1 VALRTS
7 RFILKG
13 TPLIISW
20 FTSSLICVFRH
31 WNDVKLSYDSQTYSA
46 EPLGTLDLNLEHQL
60 PEDNV
65 LYGPH
70 YHNTLHLPSTPT
82 LQYFPQALDSRYEEE
97 DGSNPPL
104 GDSDWNGIVD
114 GFQRGIYDAP
124 HPFIPPTNQY
134 IEESTAT
141 VSVPLVNTTSEVPGQ
156 DIFVGFKEEDE
167 ETPLSMLW
175 DGGRSLDDFPQE
187 LLSSEYEDHPS
198 PPTQE
203 ALVSSAPQQPGI
215 SGGND
220 LGIAFAHPGT
230 ADMGIMSMGS
240 QEDQGYFQDHEAFP
254 AHTLPQPV
262 LPFVVYRRLEQSDD
276 NITAPIASSSS
287 SSHGGVVRTR
297 RTALHHHTVYTRP
310 DSFPPTV
317 PESHNPSYPRWSCQW
332 DGCNAIFSSFKELKD
347 HVLRPEK
354 DDEHTVSV
362 HRLPRGHS
370 KEMRC
375 RWGDCSANL
384 NGIWRH
390 ILSDVH
396 VFIRYHCPTCSG
408 SKSRQPRPLPGHCC

>member
-1 VALRTS
+1 
-7 RFILKG
+7 
-13 TPLIISW
+13 
-20 FTSSLICVFRH
+20 
-31 WNDVKLSYDSQTYSA
+31 
-46 EPLGTLDLNLEHQL
+46 LDLQL
-60 PEDNV
+60 PEDDV
-65 LYGPH
+65 LYGH
-70 YHNTLHLPSTPT
+70 RYHNTLHLPDSPT

-97 DGSNPPL
+97 HDSNPPL

-124 HPFIPPTNQY
+124 HPFIPPTNQS

-141 VSVPLVNTTSEVPGQ
+141 VSVPLVNATSEVPGQ
-156 DIFVGFKEEDE
+156 DIFVGFKEEE
-167 ETPLSMLW
+167 EEIPLSMLW

-220 LGIAFAHPGT
+220 LGIAFAHSGT

-240 QEDQGYFQDHEAFP
+240 QEDQGYFQEHEDSPDLHSEGQQFYLPQLEPHDEGASSQYTPPDHMQAFP
-254 AHTLPQPV
+254 VDILPQPV

-276 NITAPIASSSS
+276 NLTAPIASSSS

-297 RTALHHHTVYTRP
+297 RTALHHRTVYTRP

-317 PESHNPSYPRWSCQW
+317 PESHNANYQGWSCHW
-332 DGCNAIFSSFKELKD
+332 DGCNAIFSSFKELED

-354 DDEHTVSV
+354 DDKHTVSA

-375 RWGDCSANL
+375 RWGDCPANL

-396 VFIRYHCPTCSG
+396 VFIRYRCPTCGG
-408 SKSRQPRPLPGHCC
+408 SRSRQRHPLPGRCC

>member
-1 VALRTS
+1 LATRLLFASNFYLYTFPNQPKPPYHHVHGYECLWVIPVHRFWVVFLPVSRSHQLFSLSVYQLCIASPTDSIIKSLRSRRCITRLLSIPWGALRTS

-60 PEDNV
+60 PEDDV

-124 HPFIPPTNQY
+124 HPFIPPTNQS

-141 VSVPLVNTTSEVPGQ
+141 VSVPLVNATSEVPGQ
-156 DIFVGFKEEDE
+156 DIFVGFKEEE
-167 ETPLSMLW
+167 EEIPLSMLW

-220 LGIAFAHPGT
+220 LGIAFAHSGT

-240 QEDQGYFQDHEAFP
+240 QRIRLTEASNFISKRAPPQYTPDHCRQSTYFPNLFCRLSS
-254 AHTLPQPV
+254 T
-262 LPFVVYRRLEQSDD
+262 VVW
-276 NITAPIASSSS
+276 SSQ
-287 SSHGGVVRTR
+287 T
-297 RTALHHHTVYTRP
+297 T
-310 DSFPPTV
+310 
-317 PESHNPSYPRWSCQW
+317 
-332 DGCNAIFSSFKELKD
+332 I
-347 HVLRPEK
+347 
-354 DDEHTVSV
+354 
-362 HRLPRGHS
+362 
-370 KEMRC
+370 
-375 RWGDCSANL
+375 
-384 NGIWRH
+384 
-390 ILSDVH
+390 
-396 VFIRYHCPTCSG
+396 
-408 SKSRQPRPLPGHCC
+408 